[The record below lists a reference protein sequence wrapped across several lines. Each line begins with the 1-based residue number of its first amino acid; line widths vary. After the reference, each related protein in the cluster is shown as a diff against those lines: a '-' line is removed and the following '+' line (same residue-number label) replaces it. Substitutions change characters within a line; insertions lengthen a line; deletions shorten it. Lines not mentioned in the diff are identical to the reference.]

1 MMKRIWAIII
11 ALFISGLA
19 LFHLAGAGENSNTG
33 LEKDLKILYT
43 SDVHCA
49 IDQGWG
55 YGGICA
61 VKQSLAEDYHVLLVD
76 DGDAIQ
82 GEPIGLMTRGEAII
96 DIMNATGYDIAI
108 PGNHEFDYGM
118 ETFLKLA
125 EKAEFPYISCNFNK
139 KGALVFPPYVI
150 REFDGVKIGFI
161 GVTTPMTIRDS
172 APKYFMDGSGNYIYG
187 FFQDKTGDGVY
198 QAVQKAVD
206 GARAEGA
213 DYVVVMGHM
222 GDEEEVSPWMYTDVI
237 SHTSGIDA
245 WLDGHSHDAEQV
257 VMKNKDGQGV
267 YRSACGTK
275 NANIGVLT
283 ISADGALSTELY
295 SWSAG
300 ISAPKL
306 LGLSN
311 PATEKV
317 AEAADTLDQKMNAVV
332 ANTASD
338 LVINEPGA
346 KMRDGKP
353 VRVIQNTETNLG
365 DLCADA
371 YLNHFEG
378 AEIAI
383 VNGDGIRADISK
395 GSITMN
401 DIMRTLPYG
410 TKLDLVEV
418 TGQQLLDILEWSVH
432 AMPSEFGGFEHV
444 AGLTYEVDPD
454 TKTPCVED
462 DEKMLSYIDESI
474 RRRVSHVKV
483 GDEEL
488 DPNAVYKLVTNDF
501 ILMDGD
507 GFTMFRQATVLQ
519 ETETTDSEALYEY
532 ITGTLQGSI
541 GEEYASP
548 YGQSRMIDAGSG
560 NNP

>member
-1 MMKRIWAIII
+1 MKKISAMI
-11 ALFISGLA
+11 AVLLMTMSV
-19 LFHLAGAGENSNTG
+19 LFHSAWAGESGNDG
-33 LEKDLKILYT
+33 LTKDVKILYT

-61 VKQSLAEDYHVLLVD
+61 VKQSLARDYHVLLVD

-96 DIMNATGYDIAI
+96 DIMNAAGYDIAI

-118 ETFLKLA
+118 ETFLGLA

-139 KGALVFPPYVI
+139 EGELVFPPYVI
-150 REFDGVKIGFI
+150 REFDGVKIAFV

-172 APKYFMDGSGNYIYG
+172 APKYFMDEDGNYIYG
-187 FFQDKTGDGVY
+187 FFQDKTGEGVY

-206 GARAEGA
+206 SARAEGA
-213 DYVVVMGHM
+213 DYVVVMAHM
-222 GDEEEVSPWMYTDVI
+222 GNEEEVSPWMYTDVI

-257 VMKNKDGQGV
+257 VMKNKDGQNV

-283 ISADGALSTELY
+283 ISADGSLSTELY

-317 AEAADTLDQKMNAVV
+317 AEAADTLDQSMNTVIAR
-332 ANTASD
+332 TASD

-353 VRVIQNTETNLG
+353 VRIIQTTETNLG

-378 AEIAI
+378 ADIAI
-383 VNGDGIRADISK
+383 VNGDGIRADISR
-395 GSITMN
+395 GDITMN
-401 DIMRTLPYG
+401 DIMKTLPYG

-418 TGQQLLDILEWSVH
+418 TGQQVLDILEWSVH
-432 AMPSEFGGFEHV
+432 AMPLEFGGFEHV

-454 TKTPCVED
+454 TETPCVED
-462 DEKMLSYIDESI
+462 NEKMLVSIDKSKP
-474 RRRVSHVKV
+474 RRVSNVRI
-483 GDEEL
+483 GDEAI
-488 DPNAVYKLVTNDF
+488 DPGAVYKLVTNDF
-501 ILMDGD
+501 ILKDGD
-507 GFTMFRQATVLQ
+507 GFTMFRQSTVLQ
-519 ETETTDSEALYEY
+519 EAETTDSEALYEY
-532 ITGTLQGSI
+532 ITGPLQGSI

-548 YGQSRMIDAGSG
+548 YGQGRMRQATR
-560 NNP
+560 